1 VSYGLMTRGP
11 QVLEAARKSADPTP
25 WNIMNRAHDM
35 RSAGTR
41 RDQKASKEQSVAYDD
56 RAHDMRSAGTTATGC
71 DASLIRSKARS
82 ILRASLPGDPG
93 GLPASMLLRPSWLP
107 YDPAECL
114 PLTGVCPAMGA
125 LAAPPPEA

>member
-1 VSYGLMTRGP
+1 MTRGP

-25 WNIMNRAHDM
+25 WNIMN
-35 RSAGTR
+35 
-41 RDQKASKEQSVAYDD
+41 